1 MTRNLISLLL
11 TICILLSN
19 ISFMYSNKLKFF
31 DSNKV
36 IESINY
42 LSSDTMKGRLSGTLG
57 NKLAGEY
64 IKNSFIKYKLSPLTK
79 DYYEAFNAN
88 TPIKVDGVPFLR
100 VYNKEKSLIKNYEY
114 GIDFKDSFLNYRTNH
129 VTVNPNDD
137 FRIYPSAIEIVQ
149 ANKSFI
155 FIVSTDNFS
164 FRSSFISKSSS
175 EMYIYISSKVY
186 DDLLT
191 YNKKGYTIDCSI
203 PYKVEDTTLYNV
215 AGVIRGTNSKLPP
228 LILSSHY
235 DHLGEDLSGNIYR
248 GALDNASGTS
258 FMLELARVLSS
269 MFPPERDIIFVSF
282 NAEELG
288 LLGSKSF
295 VDKNYIL
302 LKNGNSINFDMI
314 GGSKNIPM
322 TIMTGENSNRSIT
335 SSSLQDYCKSN
346 KIDFNTEAKNAS
358 DHASFNSA
366 GIDSITICDSDLSK
380 IHTPNDTSDF
390 IDKTSIER
398 DYKASWNQIIK
409 YCYSNQYILKIYN
422 KNFYIVGYCVSLA
435 LFLSLLIP
443 KKNRI
448 KVE

>member
-1 MTRNLISLLL
+1 MARNLISLIL
-11 TICILLSN
+11 TICILISN
-19 ISFMYSNKLKFF
+19 ISFMYSNKLQYF

-36 IESINY
+36 IENIRY
-42 LSSDTMKGRLSGTLG
+42 LSSDTMEGRLPGTLG

-64 IKNSFIKYKLSPLTK
+64 IKNSFIKYNLSPLVN
-79 DYYEAFNAN
+79 DYYDAFTAA
-88 TPIKVDGVPFLR
+88 TPIKGDDAPFLR

-114 GIDFKDSFLNYRTNH
+114 GVDFKDSFLNYRTNH

-149 ANKSFI
+149 DNKSFI
-155 FIVSTDNFS
+155 FIVSTDNFN

-191 YNKKGYTIDCSI
+191 YNKKGYTIDCFI
-203 PYKVEDTTLYNV
+203 PYKVEDITLNNV
-215 AGVIRGTNSKLPP
+215 VGVIKGTNPKLPP

-235 DHLGEDLSGNIYR
+235 DHLGKDLSGNIYG

-258 FMLELARVLSS
+258 FMLELARTISS
-269 MFPPERDIIFVSF
+269 MFPPERDVIFVSF

-288 LLGSKSF
+288 LLGSKAF
-295 VDKNYIL
+295 VDKNHDL

-314 GGSKNIPM
+314 GGAKDIPM

-346 KIDFNTEAKNAS
+346 NIAFNTEARNAS
-358 DHASFNSA
+358 DHASFISA

-380 IHTPNDTSDF
+380 IHTPNDTSYF
-390 IDKTSIER
+390 IDKSSIER

-409 YCYSNQYILKIYN
+409 YCYSNRYILEIYN
-422 KNFYIVGYCVSLA
+422 KDFYIAGYFVSTI
-435 LFLSLLIP
+435 LFLLLLIP
-443 KKNRI
+443 KKN
-448 KVE
+448 KGKFD